1 MSNAKGRAD
10 IEAQRFRN
18 AVAMPSGPVA
28 LSIRNLLRKRSTSRV
43 RTGKNEASP
52 KFSGF
57 NAVYSFGVAAGNAD
71 LRRNVSAKSSAR
83 SVAVRAHVLSARSK
97 GGTEE
102 LEDDLPWSVLLSFHN
117 FFHEDCKS

>member
-1 MSNAKGRAD
+1 MSNAKGLANA
-10 IEAQRFRN
+10 EAQRFRN
-18 AVAMPSGPVA
+18 AAAMPSGPVA
-28 LSIRNLLRKRSTSRV
+28 FSCRNLLRKRFTSRV

-83 SVAVRAHVLSARSK
+83 SVAVRAHVSSARSK

-102 LEDDLPWSVLLSFHN
+102 LKDDLPWSALLSFSVCLDK
-117 FFHEDCKS
+117 DCKS